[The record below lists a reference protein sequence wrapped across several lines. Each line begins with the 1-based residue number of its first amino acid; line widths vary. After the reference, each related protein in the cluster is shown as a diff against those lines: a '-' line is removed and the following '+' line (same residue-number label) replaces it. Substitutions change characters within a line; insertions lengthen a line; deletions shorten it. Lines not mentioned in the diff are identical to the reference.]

1 MHHTGCPPSAACFFC
16 LHSFIEQTEQQTR
29 PFGVP
34 VPATENLAFLG
45 LGQMGAPI
53 ARLLLAQGHN
63 VTLWNRDRG
72 KADAIQSANSRIAA
86 SPADAVGNASIVFTM
101 LADDAATE
109 AVLFGDPEHSGVS
122 HGFLDALQPGAIHVT
137 LSTISVALARRVTAV
152 HQERGQHHVAAPVF
166 GRPAVAEAGKLW
178 IVTSG
183 SDETLSRVHPVL
195 ASVSRGIT
203 VVSRE
208 PWQAHALKLG
218 GNFTITSMI
227 QTLSEA
233 FVYAESQGIP
243 PALFHQA
250 INSALFQSTL
260 YENYG
265 KTILNPP
272 QHPGATVSLG
282 IKDTRLVREA
292 AAEAGIHLRLADY
305 FADVLNRAKEAGFAD
320 EDWAVGQYRIAQSD
334 APRHAKKD

>member
-1 MHHTGCPPSAACFFC
+1 MPS
-16 LHSFIEQTEQQTR
+16 IQ
-29 PFGVP
+29 
-34 VPATENLAFLG
+34 NIAFLG

-72 KADAIQSANSRIAA
+72 KADAIQRGSACVAT
-86 SPADAVGNASIVFTM
+86 SPQDAVSNAAIVFTT

-109 AVLFGDPEHSGVS
+109 AVLFGGSDHD
-122 HGFLDALQPGAIHVT
+122 GFLDALRPSAIHVT
-137 LSTISVALARRVTAV
+137 LSTISVALARRITAA
-152 HQERGQHHVAAPVF
+152 HQERGQHHVGAPVF
-166 GRPAVAEAGKLW
+166 GRPAIAEAGKLW
-178 IVTSG
+178 IVASG
-183 SDETLSRVHPVL
+183 AAEVLAQVRPVL
-195 ASVSRGIT
+195 ESVSRGLT
-203 VVSRE
+203 VVSSE

-218 GNFTITSMI
+218 GNLMITSMN

-233 FVYAESQGIP
+233 FVYAESQGIS

-250 INSALFQSTL
+250 VNSALFQSQL

-265 KTILNPP
+265 KIILNPP
-272 QHPGATVSLG
+272 ETPGATVSLA

-292 AAEAGIHLRLADY
+292 AAAAGIRMRLADY
-305 FADVLNRAKEAGFAD
+305 FANVLHRAKEAGFAH

-334 APRHAKKD
+334 APLRTEKD

>member
-1 MHHTGCPPSAACFFC
+1 
-16 LHSFIEQTEQQTR
+16 
-29 PFGVP
+29 VP
-34 VPATENLAFLG
+34 TTANLAFLG

-53 ARLLLAQGHN
+53 ARLLLTQGHN
-63 VTLWNRDRG
+63 VTLWNRDRR
-72 KADAIQSANSRIAA
+72 KADAIQSGDARIAA
-86 SPADAVGNASIVFTM
+86 SPQDAVANAKIAFTM
-101 LADDAATE
+101 LADDTATE
-109 AVLFGDPEHSGVS
+109 AVLFGNPESGGDRQGFRP
-122 HGFLDALQPGAIHVT
+122 GFLDALPPGAIHVT
-137 LSTISVALARRVTAV
+137 LSTISVALARRITAA
-152 HQERGQHHVAAPVF
+152 HQERGQHHVGAPVF

-183 SDETLSRVHPVL
+183 ADEPL
-195 ASVSRGIT
+195 AQVRPLLESISRGLT
-203 VVSRE
+203 LVSSE

-218 GNFTITSMI
+218 GNLMITAMI

-250 INSALFQSTL
+250 VNSALFQSQL

-292 AAEAGIHLRLADY
+292 AAEAGVHMRLADY
-305 FADVLNRAKEAGFAD
+305 FADVLHRAKEAGFAG

-334 APRHAKKD
+334 APLRTKKD

>member
-1 MHHTGCPPSAACFFC
+1 VPSA
-16 LHSFIEQTEQQTR
+16 Q
-29 PFGVP
+29 
-34 VPATENLAFLG
+34 NLAFLG

-53 ARLLLAQGHN
+53 ARLLLTQGHN

-72 KADAIQSANSRIAA
+72 KADAIQSGSAGIAT
-86 SPADAVGNASIVFTM
+86 SPQNAVSNAAIVFTM

-109 AVLFGDPEHSGVS
+109 AVLFGDAKNSGAS
-122 HGFLDALQPGAIHVT
+122 PGFLDALPSGAIHVT
-137 LSTISVALARRVTAV
+137 LSTISVALARRITAA
-152 HQERGQHHVAAPVF
+152 HQERGQHHVGAPVF
-166 GRPAVAEAGKLW
+166 GRPAIAEAGKLW
-178 IVTSG
+178 IVASG
-183 SDETLSRVHPVL
+183 ADEPL
-195 ASVSRGIT
+195 AQARPLLESVSRGLT

-218 GNFTITSMI
+218 GNLMITSMN

-250 INSALFQSTL
+250 VNSALFQSQL

-265 KTILNPP
+265 KIILNPP
-272 QHPGATVSLG
+272 ETPGATVSLA
-282 IKDTRLVREA
+282 IKDTRLAREA
-292 AAEAGIHLRLADY
+292 AAAAGIRMRLADY
-305 FADVLNRAKEAGFAD
+305 FADVLHRAKEAGFAD

-334 APRHAKKD
+334 APLHAKKD

>member
-1 MHHTGCPPSAACFFC
+1 VTA
-16 LHSFIEQTEQQTR
+16 QQ
-29 PFGVP
+29 
-34 VPATENLAFLG
+34 NLAFLG

-63 VTLWNRDRG
+63 ITLWNRSRD
-72 KADAIQSANSRIAA
+72 KAETVATGQARVASSPGEATAN
-86 SPADAVGNASIVFTM
+86 ADTVFTM
-101 LADDAATE
+101 LTDDAATE
-109 AVLFGDPEHSGVS
+109 AVLFGNKNQP
-122 HGFLDALQPGAIHVT
+122 GFLDALKPGAIHVT
-137 LSTISVALARRVTAV
+137 LSTISVALARRITAA
-152 HQERGQHHVAAPVF
+152 HQERGQHHIGAPVF
-166 GRPAVAEAGKLW
+166 GRPAIAEAGKLW
-178 IVTSG
+178 IVASG
-183 SDETLSRVHPVL
+183 ADAQL
-195 ASVSRGIT
+195 AAVRPLLESVSRGLTI
-203 VVSRE
+203 VSPE

-218 GNFTITSMI
+218 GNLMITSMN

-233 FVYAESQGIP
+233 FVFAESQGID

-250 INSALFQSTL
+250 INSALFQSQL

-282 IKDTRLVREA
+282 IKDTRLAREA
-292 AAEAGIHLRLADY
+292 AADAGVRMRLADY

-334 APRHAKKD
+334 APLNAEKEQ

>member
-1 MHHTGCPPSAACFFC
+1 MTA
-16 LHSFIEQTEQQTR
+16 QQ
-29 PFGVP
+29 
-34 VPATENLAFLG
+34 NLAFLG

-53 ARLLLAQGHN
+53 ARLLLQHGHT
-63 VTLWNRDRG
+63 VTLWNRDRR
-72 KADAIQSANSRIAA
+72 KAEAMESGNARIATSPQDAIS
-86 SPADAVGNASIVFTM
+86 NATIVFTM

-109 AVLFGDPEHSGVS
+109 AVLFGSPESGGARQ
-122 HGFLDALQPGAIHVT
+122 GFLDALPAGAIHVT
-137 LSTISVALARRVTAV
+137 LSTISVALARRITAA
-152 HQERGQHHVAAPVF
+152 HQERGQHHVGAPVF

-183 SDETLSRVHPVL
+183 TDEALPQVRPL
-195 ASVSRGIT
+195 LESVSRGLT
-203 VVSRE
+203 VVSSE

-218 GNFTITSMI
+218 GNLMITSMI

-233 FVYAESQGIP
+233 FVYAESQGIA

-250 INSALFQSTL
+250 VNSALFQSQL

-282 IKDTRLVREA
+282 IKDTRLAREA
-292 AAEAGIHLRLADY
+292 AADAGIRMGLADY
-305 FADVLNRAKEAGFAD
+305 FANVLGRAKEAGFAD

-334 APRHAKKD
+334 APLRTAKD

>member
-1 MHHTGCPPSAACFFC
+1 VPS
-16 LHSFIEQTEQQTR
+16 IQ
-29 PFGVP
+29 
-34 VPATENLAFLG
+34 NLAFLG

-72 KADAIQSANSRIAA
+72 KVDAIQSGGSRVATSPQNAVSNAA
-86 SPADAVGNASIVFTM
+86 VVFTM
-101 LADDAATE
+101 LADDVATE
-109 AVLFGDPEHSGVS
+109 AVLFGDTHQP
-122 HGFLDALQPGAIHVT
+122 GFLDALPSGAIHVT
-137 LSTISVALARRVTAV
+137 LSTISVALARRITAA
-152 HQERGQHHVAAPVF
+152 HQERGQHHVGAPVF

-178 IVTSG
+178 IVASG
-183 SDETLSRVHPVL
+183 AEEPL
-195 ASVSRGIT
+195 AQVRPLLESISRGLT
-203 VVSRE
+203 LVSRE

-218 GNFTITSMI
+218 GNLMITSMN

-243 PALFHQA
+243 PALFHQTV
-250 INSALFQSTL
+250 NSALFQSQL

-272 QHPGATVSLG
+272 PHPGATVSLG

-292 AAEAGIHLRLADY
+292 AADAGVHMRLADY
-305 FADVLNRAKEAGFAD
+305 FADVLDRAKEAGFAG

-334 APRHAKKD
+334 APLHTQKD

>member
-1 MHHTGCPPSAACFFC
+1 MPPT
-16 LHSFIEQTEQQTR
+16 Q
-29 PFGVP
+29 
-34 VPATENLAFLG
+34 NLAFLG

-53 ARLLLAQGHN
+53 ARLLLTQGHN
-63 VTLWNRDRG
+63 VALWNRDRG
-72 KADAIQSANSRIAA
+72 KAEVIQSGNARIAA
-86 SPADAVGNASIVFTM
+86 SPQDAVRNATVVFTM

-109 AVLFGDPEHSGVS
+109 AVLFGDAKKTGGSP
-122 HGFLDALQPGAIHVT
+122 GFLDALAPGAIHVT
-137 LSTISVALARRVTAV
+137 LSTISIALARRITAA
-152 HQERGQHHVAAPVF
+152 HQERGQHHVGAPVF

-178 IVTSG
+178 IVASG
-183 SDETLSRVHPVL
+183 ADEPLTQVRPVL
-195 ASVSRGIT
+195 ESVSRGLT

-218 GNFTITSMI
+218 GNLMITSMI

-250 INSALFQSTL
+250 INSALFQSQL

-272 QHPGATVSLG
+272 QHPGATVMLG

-292 AAEAGIHLRLADY
+292 AAEAGVRMRLADY
-305 FADVLNRAKEAGFAD
+305 FADVLHRAKEAGFAD

-334 APRHAKKD
+334 APLRAEKD

>member
-1 MHHTGCPPSAACFFC
+1 VTA
-16 LHSFIEQTEQQTR
+16 QQ
-29 PFGVP
+29 
-34 VPATENLAFLG
+34 NLAFLG

-53 ARLLLAQGHN
+53 ARLLLQHGHT
-63 VTLWNRDRG
+63 VTLWNRDRS
-72 KADAIQSANSRIAA
+72 KAEGLKSGQARIAT
-86 SPADAVGNASIVFTM
+86 SPQDAVANAAVVFTM

-109 AVLFGDPEHSGVS
+109 AVLFGDPDHR
-122 HGFLDALQPGAIHVT
+122 GFLDHLPPGAIHVT
-137 LSTISVALARRVTAV
+137 LSTISVALARRMTAA
-152 HQERGQHHVAAPVF
+152 HQERGQHHVGAPVF
-166 GRPAVAEAGKLW
+166 GRPAIAEAGKLW
-178 IVTSG
+178 IVISG
-183 SDETLSRVHPVL
+183 ANEPL
-195 ASVSRGIT
+195 AQVRPLLESISRGLTI
-203 VVSRE
+203 VSPE

-218 GNFTITSMI
+218 GNLMITSMN

-250 INSALFQSTL
+250 VNSALFQSQL

-292 AAEAGIHLRLADY
+292 AAAAGVRMRLADY

-320 EDWAVGQYRIAQSD
+320 QDWAVGQYRIAQSD
-334 APRHAKKD
+334 APLHAEKD